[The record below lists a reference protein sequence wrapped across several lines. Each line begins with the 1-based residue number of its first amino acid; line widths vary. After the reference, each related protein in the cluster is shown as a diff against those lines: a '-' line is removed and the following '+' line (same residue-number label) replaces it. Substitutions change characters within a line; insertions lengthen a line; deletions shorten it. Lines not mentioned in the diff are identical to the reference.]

1 MQLANGRQHYNK
13 YTKIPK
19 KCRWG
24 DQKKLIACYKF
35 SQSVRRTEAISQQI
49 VNSKFQQPA
58 NKGAV
63 SWPKRPGHIS
73 TKSQRLTQSVG

>member
-1 MQLANGRQHYNK
+1 VGG
-13 YTKIPK
+13 P
-19 KCRWG
+19 
-24 DQKKLIACYKF
+24 KKLIACYKF